1 MKPVTRIMRRAD
13 EGCPAPSDL
22 LELLSYNPD
31 TGELHWK
38 IRDEKWFSDKGR
50 SASFSQA
57 VSCRKNAEIA
67 LGYHE
72 NHGVPR

>member
-38 IRDEKWFSDKGR
+38 EREPDLFGGD
-50 SASFSQA
+50 A
-57 VSCRKNAEIA
+57 
-67 LGYHE
+67 
-72 NHGVPR
+72 